1 MKALDLISSSMRLIG
16 ALASG
21 ETPTGAEASDA
32 LMVLNQML
40 DSWAADRLMVFTIT
54 IDEFS
59 LVPSQQ
65 VYTYGVGGNFNA
77 ARPARIDRISIVS
90 LTNPA
95 QPLELPIDYYTDWD
109 WQQVPVKKIQTTLP
123 QAVYDDGAFPLR
135 NLSFWPIP
143 TVVVNTRI
151 YHWTQLTQYTNL
163 TTDNTYPPGYL
174 EALRYNLAVR
184 LMAEFPGGFDPVM
197 SATTAPLAVE
207 SLARV
212 KSMNLPLIE
221 AFCDAALLNRSARYN
236 YFSDLPVGGQGSRW
250 G

>member
-1 MKALDLISSSMRLIG
+1 MNGLDLISSSMRLIG

-21 ETPTGAEASDA
+21 EVPTNSEAQDS
-32 LMVLNQML
+32 LTVLNQML

-54 IDEFS
+54 IDQFT
-59 LVPSQQ
+59 LTVNQQ

-77 ARPARIDRISIVS
+77 PRPARIDRISIVS
-90 LTNPA
+90 LTNPS

-109 WQQVPVKKIQTTLP
+109 WQQIPVKNIQTTLP
-123 QAVYDDGAFPLR
+123 QAVYDDQAFPFR

-143 TVVVNTRI
+143 TAVVQTRI
-151 YHWTQLTQYTNL
+151 YHWTALNQFPDLV
-163 TTDNTYPPGYL
+163 TDMTYPPGYI

-197 SATTAPLAVE
+197 QSVTAPLALE

-221 AFCDAALLNRSARYN
+221 AFCDAALTDKSVRYN
-236 YFSDLPVGGQGSRW
+236 YYSDTPVGGQGARW
-250 G
+250 

>member
-1 MKALDLISSSMRLIG
+1 MRLIG

-32 LMVLNQML
+32 LMALNQML
-40 DSWAADRLMVFTIT
+40 DAWAADRLMVFTIT
-54 IDEFS
+54 INEFA
-59 LVPSQQ
+59 LIPSQQ

-77 ARPARIDRISIVS
+77 PRPARIDRISIVS

-109 WQQVPVKKIQTTLP
+109 WQQVPVKNIQTTLP
-123 QAVYDDGAFPLR
+123 QAVYDDQAFPFR

-151 YHWTQLTQYTNL
+151 YHWTQLTQYANL

-174 EALRYNLAVR
+174 EALRYNLAMR

-207 SLARV
+207 ALARV

-221 AFCDAALLNRSARYN
+221 AFCDAALTGKSTRYN
-236 YFSDLPVGGQGSRW
+236 YYSDTPVGGQGARW
-250 G
+250 